1 MCRMTSLSRVIVFLS
16 PLAVSPAAA
25 ADIVVAKEPTG
36 GQVVTI
42 TGTIS
47 RGDGL
52 KVQRLFDDALRNGD
66 RVTTLV
72 LNSGGGSGD
81 DGVTIARLVAAAK
94 ATTVVPAQGVCS
106 SACFIPWAAGV
117 VRKAERG
124 ACIGV
129 HSAAQAISASNV
141 ETPYA
146 KIRTIDFARIASAY
160 GTPASIVGQ
169 MVLTNHKAMYWL
181 NAAEIASMSQSSSP
195 DLAVRS
201 ASGPVSLEPGGGAT
215 PQRARDGSPPQ

>member
-1 MCRMTSLSRVIVFLS
+1 MCCRPLPMRALPRHMCRMTSLSRVIVFLS

-117 VRKAERG
+117 VPGSFALGQIRKG
-124 ACIGV
+124 
-129 HSAAQAISASNV
+129 ISEELSRLA
-141 ETPYA
+141 
-146 KIRTIDFARIASAY
+146 
-160 GTPASIVGQ
+160 GTEDQ
-169 MVLTNHKAMYWL
+169 L
-181 NAAEIASMSQSSSP
+181 SSS
-195 DLAVRS
+195 A
-201 ASGPVSLEPGGGAT
+201 GGDA
-215 PQRARDGSPPQ
+215 DNE